1 MVKAIDSGHTAMNI
15 INVTPHTI
23 RFSIDGE
30 VVTIEPSGFTA
41 RAKPQE
47 VEVGKHERT
56 GATLVRIEYVGTP
69 EVEAQIREM
78 QEANPDAIL
87 VGSIVSAA
95 AYPGMIFGMVPMPG
109 TERLIPE
116 EKVTNGHKFFTY

>member
-1 MVKAIDSGHTAMNI
+1 MKI

-23 RFSIDGE
+23 RFDIDGA
-30 VVTIEPSGFTA
+30 VVTIEPCGFTA

-47 VEVGKHERT
+47 VEVGTHQRT
-56 GATLVRIEYVGTP
+56 GAKLVRIEYVGTP
-69 EVEAQIREM
+69 EVETQIREL

-95 AYPGMIFGMVPMPG
+95 AYPGLIFGMVPMPG
-109 TERLIPE
+109 TERLPPA
-116 EKVTNGHKFFTY
+116 EKVTDGGKFFTY